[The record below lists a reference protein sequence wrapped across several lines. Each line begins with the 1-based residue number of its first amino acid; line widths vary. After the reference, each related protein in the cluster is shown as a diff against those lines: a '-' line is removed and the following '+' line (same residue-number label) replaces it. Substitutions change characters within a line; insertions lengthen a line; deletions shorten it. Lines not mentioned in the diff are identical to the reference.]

1 MDMIRVVFAKPL
13 SGHRLQVRFSD
24 GTEGIYAVEPER
36 RGGIFQKIIPPDVF
50 NAVRINEDFGC
61 VEWPGDVDL
70 CPTSMHD
77 EVAGSRAPAVA
88 EEVAS

>member
-13 SGHRLQVRFSD
+13 PGHRLHVRFND
-24 GTEGIYAVEPER
+24 GTEGVYPVEPER
-36 RGGIFQKIIPPDVF
+36 RGGIFQKIIPAEVF

-70 CPTSMHD
+70 CPTSMRD
-77 EVAGSRAPAVA
+77 ELVARQAGALAGA
-88 EEVAS
+88 TAS